1 MKKQIQNYA
10 VPGLRRFTRPLLGDR
25 AHPGSATKRPG
36 PAKSEIRI
44 TKSETDSRQM
54 KVPSCSPPSLQVE
67 GSSMPIGRGPG
78 VAAALRR
85 RRTPPRSL
93 PFKSQI
99 ANLKSQIPS
108 AFTLIELLVVIAII
122 AVLASMI
129 FPVTRAVNRT
139 KTLTRARGELAEIE
153 TAIASYK
160 AKTGVYPPDDTKPA
174 TTLSGR
180 ALAHATNPLYYE
192 LVGTTVISP
201 SGAKPV
207 YQTLDGSTQISAA
220 NAAAAFGVSGFV
232 NSDRGGGGDEGQ
244 QAQNFFPN
252 LAQQNIGEFRMP
264 SGATVRVLV
273 SSVPWPTSGTGAY
286 SPLMI
291 PGAQNL
297 NPWRYNSSN
306 PTNNPA
312 SYDLWVDVIIN
323 GQTNRISNW
332 SSQPIIVGQPY

>member
-1 MKKQIQNYA
+1 MKNKIE
-10 VPGLRRFTRPLLGDR
+10 FR
-25 AHPGSATKRPG
+25 AS
-36 PAKSEIRI
+36 
-44 TKSETDSRQM
+44 D
-54 KVPSCSPPSLQVE
+54 
-67 GSSMPIGRGPG
+67 
-78 VAAALRR
+78 
-85 RRTPPRSL
+85 
-93 PFKSQI
+93 
-99 ANLKSQIPS
+99 LKSQVPC

-129 FPVTRAVNRT
+129 FPITRAVNRT
-139 KTLTRARGELAEIE
+139 KTLTRARGELTEIE

-160 AKTGVYPPDDTKPA
+160 AKTGVYPPDNTKPA
-174 TTLSGR
+174 NTLSAR

-192 LVGTTVISP
+192 LVGTTIISP

-207 YQTLDGSTQISAA
+207 YQTLDGSTQISAMD
-220 NAAAAFGVSGFV
+220 AAAAFGVSGFV

-252 LAQQNIGEFRMP
+252 LAQQNIGQFRLP
-264 SGATVRVLV
+264 NGATVRALV
-273 SSVPWPTSGTGAY
+273 CSVPWPANSTVPY

-291 PGAQNL
+291 PGAQTL

-306 PTNNPA
+306 PTNNPT

-323 GQTNRISNW
+323 GKTNRISNW